1 MGKKRLSISVQ
12 ITLEASPRAQLMTLV
27 WVGYQLLM
35 VICYILDF
43 VFLVSVFGAAV
54 MLMIVSICVAEAS
67 NGLILHCDVECYVHV
82 NKQAL
87 QHNTIFS
94 IFVKQY

>member
-1 MGKKRLSISVQ
+1 
-12 ITLEASPRAQLMTLV
+12 
-27 WVGYQLLM
+27 M

-43 VFLVSVFGAAV
+43 VFLISVFGAAA

-82 NKQAL
+82 NKQVL
-87 QHNTIFS
+87 KYSTIFS

>member
-1 MGKKRLSISVQ
+1 
-12 ITLEASPRAQLMTLV
+12 MTLV

-67 NGLILHCDVECYVHV
+67 NGLILHCAVECYVHV
-82 NKQAL
+82 DRQAL
-87 QHNTIFS
+87 Q
-94 IFVKQY
+94 